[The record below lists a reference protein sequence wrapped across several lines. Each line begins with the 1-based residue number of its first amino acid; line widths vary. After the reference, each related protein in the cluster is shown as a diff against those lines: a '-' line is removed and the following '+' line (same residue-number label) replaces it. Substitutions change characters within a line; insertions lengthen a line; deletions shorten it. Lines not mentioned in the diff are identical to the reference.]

1 MFHLTSPEN
10 TRKAKD
16 FLFFKE
22 VSNGNFGQR
31 CVKVN
36 VPIMLINQS
45 QKQPFRDVLQNRRS

>member
-36 VPIMLINQS
+36 VPIMPINQS
-45 QKQPFRDVLQNRRS
+45 